1 MILPDTVKINPSTR
15 KKKLLYPL
23 AAAVVLAGCQQQ
35 QQRLGGVPLPPPDVK
50 PEPTVKQQE
59 KTGPQ
64 RLGGKAPLHMRQ
76 NIDKQL
82 IPGRARANQPLGGK
96 KRTSR

>member
-1 MILPDTVKINPSTR
+1 MKITPSTR

-23 AAAVVLAGCQQQ
+23 AAAVLLAGCQQQ

-76 NIDKQL
+76 NNDKQL

-96 KRTSR
+96 KRASR

>member
-1 MILPDTVKINPSTR
+1 MKINPSTR
-15 KKKLLYPL
+15 KKNLLYPL
-23 AAAVVLAGCQQQ
+23 AAAVLLAGCQQQ

-64 RLGGKAPLHMRQ
+64 RLGGKAPLHLRQ

-96 KRTSR
+96 KRASR

>member
-1 MILPDTVKINPSTR
+1 MKINPSIH
-15 KKKLLYPL
+15 KKKLLYPM
-23 AAAVVLAGCQQQ
+23 AAAVVLSGCQQQ
-35 QQRLGGVPLPPPDVK
+35 QHSQRLSGAPLPPPEVQLEPVVK
-50 PEPTVKQQE
+50 PQE
-59 KTGPQ
+59 KSFTTHPQ

-96 KRTSR
+96 KRASR

>member
-1 MILPDTVKINPSTR
+1 MKITPSTH
-15 KKKLLYPL
+15 KKKLLYPV
-23 AAAVVLAGCQQQ
+23 AAAVVLSGCQQQ
-35 QQRLGGVPLPPPDVK
+35 QHSQRLSGAPLPPPEVQLEPVVK
-50 PEPTVKQQE
+50 PQEKSEPTH
-59 KTGPQ
+59 PQ

-96 KRTSR
+96 KRASR